1 MFDSFKHYV
10 PILATFDENKYELA
24 PATEVKEVEYP
35 PFSKPTSEKPSHE
48 ENYSTASGSERHSI
62 DNEERPTQA
71 QLKNTF
77 NANLKKI
84 QEYRVPKVSVQN
96 RIVPIRQ

>member
-35 PFSKPTSEKPSHE
+35 PFSKPKSEKPSHE

-84 QEYRVPKVSVQN
+84 QEQRVPKVSVQN